1 MKNNRRSFLKRGA
14 ALATAASSLPYF
26 VPRSV
31 LGMAGTPS
39 ANEQIVLGVVGL
51 GIRGTQLIGNILKLP
66 KQCCI
71 AAICDVDSQ
80 RIADTLKNNNADW
93 KSYED
98 YRKLIEQKGLDGV
111 VLCVPHHHH
120 ILPAIL
126 ACQAG
131 LDVYVEKPLS
141 LYVCE
146 GRALV
151 NAARKHKRVVQ
162 VGSQQRTMEM
172 DRFACELVRDGG
184 IGKVKSV
191 EAYNFDGP
199 MLYPTPGLPE
209 EAIPKTLNWD
219 LFQGQAPAHPFNSKL
234 IRWIDWR
241 CYSGYATTDMGAH
254 AYDMIQFALGMDDT
268 GPVEYW
274 PVEGQGRAA
283 RVYFRYA
290 NGIEVHLK
298 DRGPLLGA
306 VFVGEKCKIEINRNK
321 FKTNPMGF
329 AKNPPAPAL
338 AKKWEG
344 NGFVAK
350 DHIANWCDC
359 IRSRAKPNAD
369 VEIGHRTV
377 TIGHLINIT
386 RELNRKLRWDPVKEE
401 VIDDPEA
408 NALLERPRRKG
419 WELPL
424 A

>member
-14 ALATAASSLPYF
+14 ALATVASSLPYF

-39 ANEQIVLGVVGL
+39 ANEQIVVGVVGL
-51 GIRGTQLIGNILKLP
+51 GIRGTQLIGNISKLP
-66 KQCCI
+66 KQCRI
-71 AAICDVDSQ
+71 AAVCDVDSQ
-80 RIADTLKNNNADW
+80 KVADTLKNNKADW
-93 KSYED
+93 TTYED

-141 LYVCE
+141 LYVRE

-151 NAARKHKRVVQ
+151 NAARKHQRVVQ

-191 EAYNFDGP
+191 ESHNFMGP
-199 MLYPTPGLPE
+199 IPYPTPGLPE
-209 EAIPKTLNWD
+209 QPIPKTLDWD
-219 LFQGQAPAHPFNSKL
+219 RFQGQAPVRPFNEEFV
-234 IRWIDWR
+234 RWINWHD
-241 CYSGYATTDMGAH
+241 YSGCATTDMGAH

-274 PVEGQGRAA
+274 PVEGQGRNA
-283 RVYFRYA
+283 RVFFRYA
-290 NGIEVHLK
+290 NGIEVKLL

-306 VFVGEKCKIEINRNK
+306 IFVGEKCKIEINRNK
-321 FKTNPMGF
+321 FKTNPVGF
-329 AKNPPAPAL
+329 AKNPPDPAL
-338 AKKWEG
+338 AKQWEG

-350 DHIANWCDC
+350 GHIVNWCDC
-359 IRSRAKPNAD
+359 IRSRTKPNAD

-401 VIDDPEA
+401 VIDDAEA
-408 NALLERPRRKG
+408 NVLLERPRRTG
-419 WELPL
+419 WELP
-424 A
+424 AV